1 MATLDAD
8 LVARKLGY
16 ACVQDLILHLP
27 MRYLDE
33 THLTPLRDVRMGVD
47 VQVEGIVVHAEVQ
60 NRPRRQ
66 LLVEIAESAAPA
78 SSHLHFRLLHFYPS
92 QLSQLQP
99 GVRVRL
105 FGEVRP
111 GFFGAEMVHPQMRV
125 VRENTP
131 LPATL
136 TPVYPAVAAFS
147 QNAIRKAVEIA
158 LQQADL
164 SETLPDNVL
173 EKLFVGCGYRRV
185 GASSERSEPHHL
197 PRHEERC
204 GSYLTASYVLPSFA
218 DALRALHHPQPDA
231 DLNALETQTTP
242 AWQRI
247 KFDELLAQQLSLR
260 LAARQRD
267 QLSAVSLAGDGGLS
281 ERLLAALPFALTAAQ
296 GRSLQEIRRDLAR
309 PHPMNRLLQGDVGSG
324 KTLVAALT
332 LLPALAAGGQVA
344 VMAPTEILA
353 EQLFLKMR
361 EWLQPLGMEVAW
373 VAAALK
379 GKAKKENLARIA
391 AGEIHVAVGT
401 HALFQAGVSFANLT
415 LTIVDEQ
422 HRFGVG
428 QRLALREKGSEAGQT
443 PHLLMM
449 SATPIPRSLAMS
461 YYADLDVSVIDEL
474 PPGRTP
480 IATKVLPLKRRD
492 EVVGRLR
499 DYCQSGAQAYWVCP
513 LVEESEKLQ
522 LRAAEESHVELTDL
536 LPELNIG
543 LVHGRM
549 KSEEKAA
556 VMAAFKAGE
565 IHLLVATTVIEVGVD
580 VPNAALMVIEHAERY
595 GLAQLHQLRGR
606 VGRGARLSTCLLLY
620 GDALSDSGRQR
631 LRIIK
636 EHADGFAIAREDLK
650 LRGPGEFMGA
660 RQSGQQIL
668 RFANLETDL
677 DLLQA
682 ARDVAEELLT
692 HQPEVADRHL
702 ARWLPRGL
710 DYLRA

>member
-8 LVARKLGY
+8 LIARKLGY
-16 ACVQDLILHLP
+16 AASGDLILHLP
-27 MRYLDE
+27 LRYQDE
-33 THLTPLRDVRMGVD
+33 TRLTPLRDVRMGVD
-47 VQVEGIVVHAEVQ
+47 VLVEGVVLHAEVQ
-60 NRPRRQ
+60 MQPRRQ
-66 LLVEIAESAAPA
+66 LLVEIAESAAPGSA
-78 SSHLHFRLLHFYPS
+78 HLYFRLLHFYPS
-92 QLSQLQP
+92 QISQLQP

-105 FGEVRP
+105 FGEVKP
-111 GFFGAEMVHPQMRV
+111 GFFGAEMVHPQLRV
-125 VRENTP
+125 VRDNTP
-131 LPATL
+131 LVATL
-136 TPVYPAVAAFS
+136 TPIYPAVAAFS

-158 LQQADL
+158 LRQADL
-164 SETLPDNVL
+164 SETLPQ
-173 EKLFVGCGYRRV
+173 KLLD
-185 GASSERSEPHHL
+185 SLQL
-197 PRHEERC
+197 P
-204 GSYLTASYVLPSFA
+204 GFA
-218 DALRALHHPQPDA
+218 EALNALHHPQPDA
-231 DLNALETQTTP
+231 DLNALETQATP

-260 LAARQRD
+260 LAAQQRQK
-267 QLSAVSLAGDGGLS
+267 LHAVALNHAQEL
-281 ERLLAALPFALTAAQ
+281 EQRLLAALPFALTRAQ
-296 GRSLQEIRRDLAR
+296 TRALAEIHRDLAK

-353 EQLFLKMR
+353 EQLYLKMH
-361 EWLQPLGMEVAW
+361 EWLVPLGMQVAW
-373 VAAALK
+373 IAAATK
-379 GKAKKENLARIA
+379 GKTKKEALARIA
-391 AGEIHVAVGT
+391 SGEINVAVGT
-401 HALFQAGVSFANLT
+401 HALFQTGVSFANLT
-415 LTIVDEQ
+415 LTVVDEQ

-428 QRLALREKGSEAGQT
+428 QRLALREKGGFTDANHM

-480 IATKVLPLKRRD
+480 INTKVMSLKRRD
-492 EVVGRLR
+492 EVIGRLR
-499 DYCQSGAQAYWVCP
+499 DYCLSGAQAYWVCP

-522 LRAAEESHVELTDL
+522 LRAAEESHAELVDL

-543 LVHGRM
+543 LVQGRM
-549 KSEEKAA
+549 KGEEKAA
-556 VMAAFKAGE
+556 AMAAFKAGE
-565 IHLLVATTVIEVGVD
+565 LNLLVATTVIEVGVD

-606 VGRGARLSTCLLLY
+606 VGRGARESTCLLLY

-631 LRIIK
+631 LRVIK
-636 EHADGFAIAREDLK
+636 ENSDGFAIAREDLK

-677 DLLQA
+677 DLLEA
-682 ARDVAEELLT
+682 ARNTAEHLLAR
-692 HQPEVADRHL
+692 QPEVANRHL